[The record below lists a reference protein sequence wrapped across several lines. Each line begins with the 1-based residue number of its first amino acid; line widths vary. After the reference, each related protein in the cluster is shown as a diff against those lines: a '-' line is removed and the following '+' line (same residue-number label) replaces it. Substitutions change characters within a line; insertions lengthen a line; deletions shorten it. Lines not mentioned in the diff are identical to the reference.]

1 MHSSTS
7 GGREAD
13 SQQVPPRLIQT
24 TDEGSARPAPQ
35 RPHPPMDGRTHARLL
50 GESGLETL
58 VAAAV
63 IGAGGVG
70 ADPMVAGAAG
80 AFVHV
85 CRQSTLSPSLAG
97 CAPHPTQPPLTN
109 ALPPDVL
116 LVAHVT
122 LAAVAGRGGQAA
134 AIQAQ
139 VGEVSADIN
148 GLVQGGCACNRD
160 NGASEHWLAPSLE
173 SGSCLWVQAL
183 TLRLGSCPQCPDS
196 LILSQNPALDSDS
209 HTG

>member
-1 MHSSTS
+1 
-7 GGREAD
+7 
-13 SQQVPPRLIQT
+13 
-24 TDEGSARPAPQ
+24 
-35 RPHPPMDGRTHARLL
+35 MDGHTHARLL

-70 ADPMVAGAAG
+70 AVSMVAGAAG
-80 AFVHV
+80 AFIYI
-85 CRQSTLSPSLAG
+85 CRQSTLSPRLAG
-97 CAPHPTQPPLTN
+97 FAPHLTRPPLTN

-116 LVAHVT
+116 LVARVT

-134 AIQAQ
+134 AIQTQ

-160 NGASEHWLAPSLE
+160 NGALVGPQPRV
-173 SGSCLWVQAL
+173 WVL
-183 TLRLGSCPQCPDS
+183 PLGSDIHS
-196 LILSQNPALDSDS
+196 EAGILSSMPRLSYFIPES
-209 HTG
+209 CPS